1 MKLDEDAHLVKV
13 EPGDIARAD
22 ALVLHQAALVCNSQV
37 SWRNDGWT
45 MSC

>member
-22 ALVLHQAALVCNSQV
+22 ALVLHQAALVCKRGKPFYASCKK
-37 SWRNDGWT
+37 
-45 MSC
+45 MS